1 MVMDRG
7 SWSAEAT
14 KWPANLSSP
23 VDSEAW
29 KVMWQHFCPRSS
41 GDRCKRTRNV
51 VIRVLKGASTEIT
64 SITNVQASFAL
75 STIREPE
82 PVVTLLAA
90 AIGLY

>member
-14 KWPANLSSP
+14 SAALWIQKLGKRRGNTSVPE
-23 VDSEAW
+23 V
-29 KVMWQHFCPRSS
+29 S
-41 GDRCKRTRNV
+41 GDRSKRIRNV

-64 SITNVQASFAL
+64 SITRVFKHLLRSQRSENPSPRT
-75 STIREPE
+75 S
-82 PVVTLLAA
+82 VVTLLAA